1 MLLAK
6 SAWRKSIVT
15 VLVIMGMV
23 WLYDA
28 TILDSRNVAPTAAS
42 AASVKLEP
50 GTQARFTG
58 TAYCKG
64 EVTASGVSV
73 RSGIAAADPKLLPVG
88 SVVEIESADPRYSG
102 IYTILD
108 TGPSVQGT
116 VIDLYMWSCH
126 EALKFGRRALRVT
139 VLRLGWSPDQSAPSF
154 LN

>member
-1 MLLAK
+1 MLLAR
-6 SAWRKSIVT
+6 SAWRKSIVMI
-15 VLVIMGMV
+15 LVIVGLV

-28 TILDSRNVAPTAAS
+28 TMLDSRDVAPMAAEQS
-42 AASVKLEP
+42 GGLEP
-50 GTQARFTG
+50 GVRASFTG

-64 EVTASGVSV
+64 EITASGVSV

-88 SVVEIESADPRYSG
+88 SVVEIDSTDSRYSG

-108 TGPSVQGT
+108 TGPAVQGR

-126 EALKFGRRALRVT
+126 EALKFGRRPLRLT
-139 VLRLGWSPDQSAPSF
+139 VLRLGWSPDKSAPSF